1 MMPWPHPLV
10 LDGEILTCTTCG
22 AYRGWIILSTR
33 DQIWLRCRTGHQQH
47 EQRLDTTWYDQHAGP
62 PGGHFATAA
71 ECLRHLGHP

>member
-47 EQRLDTTWYDQHAGP
+47 EPPLDTTWYDQHAGP